1 MVNDKKYTLLIDYN
15 YKNINFTII
24 GNEDKKYESCYS
36 ACYEL
41 IKIVNILELNPNKYD
56 NLEKIYEFI
65 AKSINKK
72 RIELKIENG
81 KYSIII
87 QHFLDDELIES
98 KIELSKINMNDKQ
111 IISLLNDKVKKY
123 EETIKKLENR
133 VQNQDERIKKLEENN
148 AIYTIYLEK
157 FNNLENQIKELKEEI
172 YRGERNEDLN
182 ENKYKIIKT
191 SKNTENKEIIKK
203 NDEYDMTLYFET
215 KIENEKII
223 LVNQD
228 FIKNL
233 VI

>member
-1 MVNDKKYTLLIDYN
+1 MEANPIQIESFQKTIQSNISKIHELMVNDKKYTLLIDYN

-36 ACYEL
+36 TCYEL

-56 NLEKIYEFI
+56 NLEKVYEFI

-111 IISLLNDKVKKY
+111 IVSLLNDKVKKY

-157 FNNLENQIKELKEEI
+157 FNNLENQIKELNNKVKKTEE
-172 YRGERNEDLN
+172 
-182 ENKYKIIKT
+182 
-191 SKNTENKEIIKK
+191 KNLQKSDEKIKK
-203 NDEYDMTLYFET
+203 LE
-215 KIENEKII
+215 ENNSIYI
-223 LVNQD
+223 
-228 FIKNL
+228 
-233 VI
+233 